1 MVDLRDIML
10 VSPNTLSKNQNFQKL
25 RYDFLDKGTLIITT
39 ISSCH
44 WKTLLPIC
52 LQKERPENTLLTL
65 TVMIIKLYRK
75 TNYAIQ
81 NNTTNWIF
89 NDIMMLFIHCLFWLE
104 NWHISANSCKGF
116 RVCFRIWRKC
126 PACLKRASYLGNTSW
141 LDTPKLMKVL
151 VAIDSNRLSSLHIP
165 SWHITVSNFLSEI
178 LRVHTW

>member
-25 RYDFLDKGTLIITT
+25 RYDFVDKRRLIITT

-44 WKTLLPIC
+44 WKTILPIC

-89 NDIMMLFIHCLFWLE
+89 NDI
-104 NWHISANSCKGF
+104 
-116 RVCFRIWRKC
+116 
-126 PACLKRASYLGNTSW
+126 
-141 LDTPKLMKVL
+141 
-151 VAIDSNRLSSLHIP
+151 
-165 SWHITVSNFLSEI
+165 
-178 LRVHTW
+178 